1 MENSFKNNNKNIKL
15 TTLCY
20 IEQDDKYLML
30 YRNKK
35 KNDQS
40 EGKWLGVGG
49 KIESGESPE
58 ECVVREVYEETG
70 LALNNVKF
78 RGIITFVSDVWD
90 NEFMFLYTSD
100 DFTGTIKETCDEGE
114 LAWIPKSKVI
124 ELPAWEGDK
133 VFLKPLIAG
142 ETDIHIK
149 LVYEGEKLV
158 KVIQ

>member
-1 MENSFKNNNKNIKL
+1 MEL

-20 IEQDDKYLML
+20 MEKDNSYLML
-30 YRNKK
+30 HRVKKEKDINK
-35 KNDQS
+35 D
-40 EGKWLGVGG
+40 KWIGIGG
-49 KIESGESPE
+49 HFEEGESPE
-58 ECVVREVYEETG
+58 ECVIREVYEETG

-78 RGIITFVSDVWD
+78 RGIITFVSDMWD
-90 NEFMFLYTSD
+90 NEFMFLYTSE
-100 DFTGTIKETCDEGE
+100 DFSGTVKEVCDEGE

-133 VFLKPLIAG
+133 VFLKPLIDG

>member
-1 MENSFKNNNKNIKL
+1 MKENKNIKL

-20 IEQDDKYLML
+20 IEKDGNYLML

-35 KNDQS
+35 KDDQS

-58 ECVVREVYEETG
+58 ECVVREVFEETG
-70 LALNNVKF
+70 LSLNSVKF
-78 RGIITFVSDVWD
+78 RGIITFVSDIWD

-100 DFTGTIKETCDEGE
+100 DFTGQLKPVCDEGE
-114 LAWIPKSKVI
+114 LAWIPKDEVM

-133 VFLKPLIAG
+133 VFLKPLIEG
-142 ETDIHIK
+142 VEDIHIK

-158 KVIQ
+158 KVIE

>member
-1 MENSFKNNNKNIKL
+1 MENSLKNNNKNIKL